1 MFKPIT
7 EYLITAALA
16 IVAIA
21 IIYSLLAQSITTAIT
36 RTFGQVVQ

>member
-7 EYLITAALA
+7 EYLITAALVIA
-16 IVAIA
+16 AIA
-21 IIYSLLAQSITTAIT
+21 IIYSFFAQSLTRVIT